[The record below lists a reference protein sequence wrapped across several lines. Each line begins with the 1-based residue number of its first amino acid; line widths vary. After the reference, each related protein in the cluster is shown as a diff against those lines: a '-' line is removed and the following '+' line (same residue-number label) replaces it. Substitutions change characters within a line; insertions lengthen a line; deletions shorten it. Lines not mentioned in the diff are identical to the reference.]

1 MTAPDAATL
10 DFAKA
15 ADGLLPAVVQDART
29 GRVLMVGYV
38 NEEAYRATVETGR
51 MTFFSRSKGRL
62 WVKGETSGHFLDVEE
77 IRVDCDRDA
86 LLVRARPHGPV
97 CHTGADTCFEETN
110 TGGVHFLG
118 ALEGIVRERR
128 DADPASSYT
137 ARLFA
142 EGVTRMAQKVGE
154 EGVEVALAAATHA
167 DRDELLGE
175 AADLLFH
182 LTVLLEATGA
192 SLSEAVAVL
201 EARHAGR

>member
-1 MTAPDAATL
+1 MTAPDARTL
-10 DFAKA
+10 DFQKA

-38 NEEAYRATVETGR
+38 DEAAYRATVETGR

-62 WVKGETSGHFLDVEE
+62 WVKGETSGHVLDVEE
-77 IRVDCDRDA
+77 IRADCDQDA

-97 CHTGADTCFEETN
+97 CHTGADTCFEEAN
-110 TGGVHFLG
+110 TPGVSFLG
-118 ALEGIVRERR
+118 RLEGIVRERR
-128 DADPASSYT
+128 AADPATSYT

-142 EGVTRMAQKVGE
+142 DGVTRMAQKVGE
-154 EGVEVALAAATHA
+154 EGVEVALAAATGA
-167 DRDELLGE
+167 GRDELLGE

-192 SLSEAVAVL
+192 SLTDAVAVL